1 MKKLL
6 LSLTILSS
14 IFLASC
20 EKGPLPAKDDE
31 IRNETNDSTNIIIK
45 TIRKCHHSDLS
56 GNGYNLMIQTQQEL
70 DSVWSMID
78 STGFS
83 NVPDI
88 DFEKELALL
97 AFMGT
102 FVTGGYNIEITGIT
116 LENDTYN
123 YTIIKTT
130 PDSGDIIT
138 SAITNPY
145 HLIRFDR

>member
-20 EKGPLPAKDDE
+20 EKDSLPAKDDE

-45 TIRKCHHSDLS
+45 TIRKSHHSDLS

-130 PDSGDIIT
+130 PDSGGIVT
-138 SAITNPY
+138 AVITNPY